1 MELDIEKIIKD
12 SMQIGT
18 IRTLSELG
26 LYTENLSEKQAVKL
40 YGKKLIDE
48 WRSRGWITAYPSG
61 NSERSK
67 YYYKRS
73 ELEVAKHMI
82 NIQNSIPVNKIFN

>member
-1 MELDIEKIIKD
+1 MELDIERIIKD
-12 SMQIGT
+12 SMQIGM

-26 LYTENLSEKQAVKL
+26 LYPEKLSEKQAVKL
-40 YGKKLIDE
+40 YGRKLIDE

-67 YYYKRS
+67 FYYKRA
-73 ELEVAKHMI
+73 ECEVAKHMI
-82 NIQNSIPVNKIFN
+82 DIKNSIPVNKIFN